1 MELEV
6 VQDIESIG
14 SGILMPEFLS
24 VFNDA
29 FQKSGV
35 QSLNKFIK
43 SIDCAK
49 WTIYS
54 DYAFKGKVNDV
65 IIFSI
70 LPYLYDFSAFKK
82 VMNELVPRD
91 IKNTNSIKKEFLGLL
106 RNMPIMHIAI
116 VLSRKRKINY
126 FDERN
131 FLLHKTKAII
141 SQLEHW
147 CETTPEAKEKYL
159 IKIKHFKSL
168 KNELKKNSPNLN
180 VIRDIEIVAT
190 LVSYIITA
198 MSLAKELEIVG
209 WFSDRDTILNYMK
222 GNTVNPIIFDLVDL
236 YTFALSKSQKMTMRS
251 SLVFGMPEEA
261 NTMWYDEFNRIPD
274 YIAGA
279 IADYD
284 VSNNAVSNNKFK
296 DIIEESMAS
305 NENLLY
311 YKLILDKSEIQAS
324 RILIKKNSI

>member
-6 VQDIESIG
+6 VQDIESID
-14 SGILMPEFLS
+14 SGILIPEFLAA
-24 VFNDA
+24 FNDA

-35 QSLNKFIK
+35 QSLNKFIR

-65 IIFSI
+65 ITFSI
-70 LPYLYDFSAFKK
+70 LPYMYDFSMFKK
-82 VMNELVPRD
+82 AMTDLAPRD
-91 IKNTNSIKKEFLGLL
+91 IKNTNSVKKEFLEVL

-116 VLSRKRKINY
+116 VLNRKRKINF
-126 FDERN
+126 FDEKN

-141 SQLEHW
+141 SLLEHW
-147 CETTPEAKEKYL
+147 NENASKSTGNYL
-159 IKIKHFKSL
+159 MKIKHFKSL
-168 KNELKKNSPNLN
+168 GNELKKNSPNLS

-190 LVSYIITA
+190 LVSYIIIE
-198 MSLAKELEIVG
+198 MSLAKEMEIIG

-236 YTFALSKSQKMTMRS
+236 YTFALSKSQKMAKRP
-251 SLVFGMPEEA
+251 SLVYGIPEESDA
-261 NTMWYDEFNRIPD
+261 MWYDEFNRIPD
-274 YIAGA
+274 HIAGA

-284 VSNNAVSNNKFK
+284 ISNNAVSNNKFK
-296 DIIEESMAS
+296 GIIEEVMAS

-311 YKLILDKSEIQAS
+311 YKLILEKSKIQTS
-324 RILIKKNSI
+324 RILIETT